1 MEATLENIADLLKND
16 IKVKVAGVDA
26 DGILRG
32 KIMAKEKFLSSV
44 KSGFGFSSAVF
55 GWDMHDALFT
65 NGVGMSSEGGGYA
78 DFTAVPDLT
87 SFRRIPW
94 ENNIPFFLL
103 HFLSENKPVVACP
116 RGMTKSIVKKLSRE
130 NFKAWAGG
138 KVHPNSKKYASI
150 LTSFECLVELEFVNF
165 QTPTEDGYG
174 PESSR
179 PNLAKFLVN
188 NSPKALRPLTEG
200 MFGYSITRPVASKD
214 YFHDVFDSS
223 AEFGCNVEGWHTE
236 SGPGVFE
243 AVRIF
248 QDRAQLFKNANGIR
262 RP

>member
-1 MEATLENIADLLKND
+1 MEATLENIAELLKND

-44 KSGFGFSSAVF
+44 ESGFGFSSAVF

-87 SFRRIPW
+87 SYRRIPW

-103 HFLSENKPVVACP
+103 HFLSQNKPVVACP
-116 RGMTKSIVKKLSRE
+116 RGMTKSIAKKLGQE

-138 KVHPNSKKYASI
+138 KIHLDLKSCINSNI
-150 LTSFECLVELEFVNF
+150 TRILVELEFVNF

-200 MFGYSITRPVASKD
+200 MFGYSITRPIASKD

-248 QDRAQLFKNANGIR
+248 QDRAQLLNANGIR